1 MQAVKPKSGAKK
13 GELKDFKINGPQMKI
28 LKTVAKLERLQIET
42 TKATVQSMSGNLKSE
57 SGFTKNLSILRKQG
71 LLGRGN
77 AIIELTKQGRQLDG
91 VVDSSQMSQ
100 NEFWTE
106 IKQVLLPPAAG
117 KIFDALIDGQVH
129 EKKTII
135 TKLGY
140 QPDKLTGFNKYLSKM
155 SSLGYLAKT
164 KSHLQLT
171 DKAFPLGR
179 PGNGTMQ
186 I

>member
-1 MQAVKPKSGAKK
+1 MQAEQPKSGAKSGK
-13 GELKDFKINGPQMKI
+13 SKDFKINGPQMKI
-28 LKTVAKLERLQIET
+28 LKTVAKLERLRIET
-42 TKATVQSMSGNLKSE
+42 TKATVQSMSGNVKTE

-71 LLGRGN
+71 FLERGN
-77 AIIELTKQGRQLDG
+77 TIIELTKHGRQLDG
-91 VVDSSQMSQ
+91 VVDSSAMSQ
-100 NEFWTE
+100 NDFWEE
-106 IKQVLLPPAAG
+106 IKQVLLPGAPG
-117 KIFDALIDGQVH
+117 RIFDALIDGRVH

-140 QPDKLTGFNKYLSKM
+140 QPDKLTGFDKYLSKM

-164 KSHLQLT
+164 KTQLQLT

-179 PGNGTMQ
+179 PGNGKME